1 MIHMQ
6 IKTLREVFFWPVVLG
21 TLMFTGLVIAL
32 LKDGLLEQLSI
43 LFLSVPTMLMIYI
56 YFFTE

>member
-1 MIHMQ
+1 MQ
-6 IKTLREVFFWPVVLG
+6 IKTLREIFFWPVVFG

-43 LFLSVPTMLMIYI
+43 LLLSVPTMFMIYI

>member
-1 MIHMQ
+1 MQ

-32 LKDGLLEQLSI
+32 LRDGLLEQLSI
-43 LFLSVPTMLMIYI
+43 LLLSVPTMLMIYI

>member
-1 MIHMQ
+1 MQ

-43 LFLSVPTMLMIYI
+43 LLLSVPTMFMIYI

>member
-1 MIHMQ
+1 MIYMQ

-21 TLMFTGLVIAL
+21 TLMFAGLMIAL
-32 LKDGLLEQLSI
+32 LRDGLLEQLSI
-43 LFLSVPTMLMIYI
+43 LLLSVPTMFMIYI